1 MPKVSV
7 LLPVF
12 NGELYLREAIES
24 ILAQTCEDF
33 ELLISDDGSTD
44 SSASI
49 INSFSARDPRI
60 IAWTNPTQRGLFA
73 NYNECLARASAEYIK
88 PFAQDDLLKPNA
100 LASMISFFEKDRE
113 IVLVSCA
120 RRFIND
126 EGQEIEVLRRSN
138 EHVILPSGHVLKENL
153 LGLCNVIGEPSAVLF
168 PRQFAGT
175 GFDTSFHH
183 LGDIEY
189 WLRIIE
195 RGNYQYC
202 NDILCEFRRHG
213 GSMTTRNERHLLYV
227 VDLVRIGRVFQHFL
241 QELGLTEQ
249 AYLQLVALEVAKY
262 ITCLARESKVSPVD
276 FISFEYPTPECMT
289 RDFEVFKELLFYSF
303 IVMCEQFE
311 ESRNLKAEWDTRLK
325 QIESEI
331 SGRLANEHNQKNS
344 ELLEKITRLKEDRR
358 TIEQV
363 NQSYLSEINDMLGEI
378 DNLSKRCRE
387 LEQMCHQY
395 ASSSSWRLTAPI
407 RQLKKSVRAAYKSAP
422 RVEESNEGLGK
433 PTELEGDNAPRS

>member
-1 MPKVSV
+1 MFWSGTLPKVSV

-12 NGELYLREAIES
+12 NGELFLREAIES
-24 ILAQTCEDF
+24 VLAQTYEDF

-44 SSASI
+44 SSATI
-49 INSFSARDPRI
+49 ISSFSSRDPRI
-60 IAWTNPTQRGLFA
+60 IAWTNPTQKGLFA

-88 PFAQDDLLKPNA
+88 PFAQDDLLKPNT
-100 LASMISFFEKDRE
+100 LATMISFLEKESE

-126 EGQEIEVLRRSN
+126 QGQEIEVHRRSD
-138 EHVILPSGHVLKENL
+138 EHIILPSGQVLKENL
-153 LGLCNVIGEPSAVLF
+153 LGLCNLIGEPSAVLF
-168 PRQFAGT
+168 RRQFAGT

-195 RGNYQYC
+195 QGKYQYC

-213 GSMTTRNERHLLYV
+213 GSMTTRNQRHLLYI
-227 VDLVRIGRVFQHFL
+227 VDLVHMGRVFQHVL
-241 QELGLTEQ
+241 QKLGLTEQ

-262 ITCLARESKVSPVD
+262 ITCLVRENKVSPAD
-276 FISFEYPTPECMT
+276 FISFEYTTPECMAS
-289 RDFEVFKELLFYSF
+289 DFEVFKELLFYSF

-311 ESRNLKAEWDTRLK
+311 EIRNLKAQWESRQK
-325 QIESEI
+325 QIDSEI
-331 SGRLANEHNQKNS
+331 SGRLAHEHNQKNS
-344 ELLEKITRLKEDRR
+344 ELLETITRLKEDRR
-358 TIEQV
+358 AIEQV
-363 NQSYLSEINDMLGEI
+363 NQKYIAEINDMSGEI

-387 LEQMCHQY
+387 LELLCHQY

-407 RQLKKSVRAAYKSAP
+407 RQLKKSVRLLAP
-422 RVEESNEGLGK
+422 DRPN
-433 PTELEGDNAPRS
+433 